1 MTADEQYN
9 SNVRNFFCSSDSSTG
24 KPRPP
29 LLLFLLLQKLQLYTA
44 VVVSLVTSC
53 LWSQLPASHWL
64 PSACSPHIS
73 AAVGYVTDSKV
84 GSWGGGSDDD
94 VTSCGRDVSGVGE

>member
-53 LWSQLPASHWL
+53 LWPQLPAPSIALATISLLTSHLCCSWL
-64 PSACSPHIS
+64 CH
-73 AAVGYVTDSKV
+73 
-84 GSWGGGSDDD
+84 
-94 VTSCGRDVSGVGE
+94 RL